1 MKAGADTFIC
11 GDMRE
16 SVVRAIEEAGLN
28 VINAG
33 HYDTEKLGII
43 ALSELLAESL
53 GIDVEFVDIPNPV

>member
-1 MKAGADTFIC
+1 
-11 GDMRE
+11 
-16 SVVRAIEEAGLN
+16 
-28 VINAG
+28 G